1 MEVERIQPEGLF
13 RPPVYTHVVRFG
25 NLAFVAGQAATDSSG
40 GVVGV
45 GDVEAQVAQVYENIK
60 TALASVGADLSS
72 LVKTTTYLT
81 RAEDIEGVWRA
92 RAKLLISTDLP
103 TSTLLIVTRLVH
115 PDMLVEVEA
124 IAALD

>member
-1 MEVERIQPEGLF
+1 MAVERIQPEGLF
-13 RPPVYTHVVRFG
+13 RPPGYTHVVRVG

-60 TALASVGADLSS
+60 TCLASVGADLSS

-81 RAEDIEGVWRA
+81 RPEDIEGYRRA
-92 RAKLLISTDLP
+92 RAKYMPTDLP
-103 TSTLLIVTRLVH
+103 ASTLIVVTRLAH
-115 PDMLVEVEA
+115 PDYLIEIEA

>member
-1 MEVERIQPEGLF
+1 MAIERVQPEGLH
-13 RPPVYTHVVRFG
+13 RPSGYTHVVRFG
-25 NLAFVAGQAATDSSG
+25 NLAFVAGQVAVDTSG

-60 TALASVGADLSS
+60 IALASVGADLSS

-81 RAEDIEGVWRA
+81 RAEDIEGARRA
-92 RAKLLISTDLP
+92 RARLISTDLP
-103 TSTLLIVTRLVH
+103 TSTLLIITRLAH